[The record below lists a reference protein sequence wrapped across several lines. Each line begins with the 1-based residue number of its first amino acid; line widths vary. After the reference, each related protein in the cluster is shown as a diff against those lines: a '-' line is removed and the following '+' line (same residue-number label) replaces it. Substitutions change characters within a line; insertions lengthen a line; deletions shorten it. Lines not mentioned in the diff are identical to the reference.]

1 MRPRMVA
8 ALPKQ
13 SNGGGESDGPP
24 SPLQNWW
31 QRWDVNRK
39 QVALTNA
46 LITFAVEGKWKL

>member
-1 MRPRMVA
+1 MVA